1 MSRLP
6 AAVALEARVE
16 WRYGIVAAAGALA
29 LLWTL
34 VLLAVPAEGARVLA
48 PYLLFLDTAGFG
60 ALLVVALLLFER
72 GEGTRAALTATP
84 LRTGESVAARLI
96 VLVALSLAIAAPMPA
111 AALRGRLDE
120 VARALAPVLL
130 GVAVTSLLLLTL
142 CLAIG
147 ARARTLQGFLLAMPP
162 ALVPLIA
169 VPMLHASGVVEHPV
183 MYAVPTTV
191 GADLIRLGVRPGSVE
206 AGPALVALGLGYAL
220 LWIAAGA
227 VAAHRA
233 IESGAAAAPRP
244 GRARV
249 RALARPGRPSAA
261 VGRGAAGPGAAARTG
276 AMPPVLRFA
285 RVDLLGVGRDPM
297 LLVLLLAPALLAVA
311 LRFGYPPAVEH
322 VRSSYGFDLAPHT
335 PAALAAFVLLH
346 VPMMFG
352 VAGGLRAVEDID
364 EHVLPALRVSPLSL
378 GAYFGYRMLVTALA
392 TLAGLAAA
400 LPISAMAGAA
410 DPADLAAAVLLA
422 SLQAPVLLLAM
433 TALAGNKVEALVVVK
448 GAGAVLVLVPVAMW
462 VLPGGWW
469 WPLLALSPAW
479 PVLALPGYSDAG
491 PHPLV
496 SLAVGTLV
504 TAATAAVLIRRTWRR
519 LDAG

>member
-249 RALARPGRPSAA
+249 RALPG
-261 VGRGAAGPGAAARTG
+261 
-276 AMPPVLRFA
+276 
-285 RVDLLGVGRDPM
+285 
-297 LLVLLLAPALLAVA
+297 
-311 LRFGYPPAVEH
+311 
-322 VRSSYGFDLAPHT
+322 
-335 PAALAAFVLLH
+335 PAALRPRSGGAPPDR
-346 VPMMFG
+346 VPRRG
-352 VAGGLRAVEDID
+352 
-364 EHVLPALRVSPLSL
+364 PARCRRSC
-378 GAYFGYRMLVTALA
+378 G
-392 TLAGLAAA
+392 
-400 LPISAMAGAA
+400 
-410 DPADLAAAVLLA
+410 
-422 SLQAPVLLLAM
+422 
-433 TALAGNKVEALVVVK
+433 
-448 GAGAVLVLVPVAMW
+448 
-462 VLPGGWW
+462 
-469 WPLLALSPAW
+469 SPASTCS
-479 PVLALPGYSDAG
+479 AS
-491 PHPLV
+491 
-496 SLAVGTLV
+496 
-504 TAATAAVLIRRTWRR
+504 AATRCSSSSCSPRRCWRSRSGSAIRPPSSTCAPPTGSTWPRTRR
-519 LDAG
+519 RPSPRSSCCTCR

>member
-1 MSRLP
+1 
-6 AAVALEARVE
+6 
-16 WRYGIVAAAGALA
+16 
-29 LLWTL
+29 
-34 VLLAVPAEGARVLA
+34 
-48 PYLLFLDTAGFG
+48 
-60 ALLVVALLLFER
+60 
-72 GEGTRAALTATP
+72 
-84 LRTGESVAARLI
+84 
-96 VLVALSLAIAAPMPA
+96 
-111 AALRGRLDE
+111 
-120 VARALAPVLL
+120 
-130 GVAVTSLLLLTL
+130 
-142 CLAIG
+142 
-147 ARARTLQGFLLAMPP
+147 
-162 ALVPLIA
+162 
-169 VPMLHASGVVEHPV
+169 
-183 MYAVPTTV
+183 
-191 GADLIRLGVRPGSVE
+191 
-206 AGPALVALGLGYAL
+206 
-220 LWIAAGA
+220 
-227 VAAHRA
+227 
-233 IESGAAAAPRP
+233 
-244 GRARV
+244 
-249 RALARPGRPSAA
+249 
-261 VGRGAAGPGAAARTG
+261 
-276 AMPPVLRFA
+276 
-285 RVDLLGVGRDPM
+285 
-297 LLVLLLAPALLAVA
+297 
-311 LRFGYPPAVEH
+311 
-322 VRSSYGFDLAPHT
+322 
-335 PAALAAFVLLH
+335 
-346 VPMMFG
+346 MMFG